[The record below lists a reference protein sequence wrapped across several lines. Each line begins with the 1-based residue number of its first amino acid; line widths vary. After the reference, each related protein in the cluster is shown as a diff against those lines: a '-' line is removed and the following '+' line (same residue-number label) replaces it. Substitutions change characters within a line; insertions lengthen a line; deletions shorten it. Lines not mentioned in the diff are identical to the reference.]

1 MKPHTI
7 LRTVV
12 IFIILSSTIGCDQIS
27 KSIVRQKIGYGEQ
40 IGVIQNYLTLTK
52 IENTGAMLSIGNALP
67 QQIKLLLLTI
77 LPLIVLGSIL
87 GYLLTKSNLSKLV
100 TLGTCF
106 VVGGGIGNIYD
117 RIRYGSVTDFLHIDF
132 VIFQTGIF
140 NVADV
145 AIMSGVFIIL
155 LETYFSRTKLIAD
168 K

>member
-1 MKPHTI
+1 MKTQAI

-27 KSIVRQKIGYGEQ
+27 KSIVRQNIGYGEQ
-40 IGVIQNYLTLTK
+40 IGVIRNYVTITK

-67 QQIKLLLLTI
+67 QQAKLLLLTI
-77 LPLIVLGSIL
+77 LPLIVLGSVF
-87 GYLLTKSNLSKLV
+87 GYLLTKSSLSKLV
-100 TLGTCF
+100 TLGMCF
-106 VVGGGIGNIYD
+106 VVGGGVGNIYD

-155 LETYFSRTKLIAD
+155 LETYFSRTKLIAG